1 MSVSMSTYLVQRLV
15 QSLILLLLVCMVV
28 FGIIHAAP
36 GGPAILLNPDIDPVQ
51 AREMARNLGLDDP
64 IPVQFV
70 RWLGGLAQGKLG
82 LSFQHSVPVS
92 GLIAER
98 LPATLLLTVSA
109 LALSVLIGVPL
120 GVVSALKRHTPLDWL
135 ATILASLGVAAPPF
149 WLGIMLIVLF
159 SVELGWLPSG
169 GLREVGEPDT
179 PVTVLRHLVLPAV
192 VLATFT
198 LAQLARYTRSSLLG
212 SLAQDYIRTAR
223 GKGVAESAVVVRHAL
238 RNALI
243 PVVTVLGVSLPRLIG
258 GAAITESV
266 FAWPGMGNLA
276 VTSAFTRDYPVVMG
290 ITLLMA
296 VIVLISNLITDLV
309 YVYLDPRVKLR

>member
-1 MSVSMSTYLVQRLV
+1 MGAYLIQRLI
-15 QSLILLLLVCMVV
+15 QSGILLFLVCAVV
-28 FGIIHAAP
+28 FTIIHGAP
-36 GGPAILLNPDIDPVQ
+36 GGPAILLNPDMDPAQ
-51 AREMARNLGLDDP
+51 AKELARSLGLDDP

-82 LSFQHSVPVS
+82 LSFQHGVPVA
-92 GLIAER
+92 GLIVER
-98 LPATLLLTVSA
+98 FPATLTLTAAALL
-109 LALSVLIGVPL
+109 LAVVAGVPL
-120 GVVSALKRHTPLDWL
+120 GMISALKRHTPLDYT

-169 GLREVGEPDT
+169 GMRQVGEPDT
-179 PVTVLRHLVLPAV
+179 PVSLLKHLIMPAT

-212 SLAQDYIRTAR
+212 TLAQDYIRTAR
-223 GKGVAESAVVVRHAL
+223 GKGVAERAVIVRHAL
-238 RNALI
+238 KNALI

-290 ITLLMA
+290 ITLFMA
-296 VIVLISNLITDLV
+296 VIVLVSNLITDLL